1 MSGCVSVCLCSS
13 LCLCVC
19 VSVCL
24 CVLCVCVCVSVCL
37 CACVPVC
44 VCSVCLC
51 GSVALWL
58 CGSVCLCYHSLD
70 IYVDSVAVSVSVCLP
85 PSLLPDSLPYSLFA
99 CMSLPHG
106 CRCGKKTKTGSGRR
120 PPTHCG
126 LLKQLM
132 DLLAGV
138 YVYVYVYTRGG
149 VYVCVISVHIFY
161 FVCV

>member
-13 LCLCVC
+13 LCLWVC

-24 CVLCVCVCVSVCL
+24 VCLCLCVCVSVCL
-37 CACVPVC
+37 CACVC
-44 VCSVCLC
+44 VFCVSVWLC

-58 CGSVCLCYHSLD
+58 CGSVCLCYHSLG

-106 CRCGKKTKTGSGRR
+106 CRCGKKNKNRKWAPTPDTLWFVKAADGSTGR
-120 PPTHCG
+120 C
-126 LLKQLM
+126 
-132 DLLAGV
+132 
-138 YVYVYVYTRGG
+138 
-149 VYVCVISVHIFY
+149 VCVCVSVY
-161 FVCV
+161 AWEGMCV